1 MEQTVLG
8 QEKNMSGQLIDKRTG
23 AAIDQTLI
31 TNIRSNQYALSDK
44 QGAFSILVHIGDTL
58 RFSKVGYK
66 TFVQV
71 ITDIKPMYIELED
84 NFIVLDEVN
93 ITAKGLT
100 SQQTLMLRKKEYRT
114 IYLKGDNK
122 RIVQLSPM
130 GLGITISINRLFSA
144 LSKEGKDARRLQ
156 RIFVKDY
163 ENSIVDQRF
172 SKELVRKITGL
183 KGKLLD
189 DFIMEHRPSY
199 EMITKASDYEI
210 ITYIKER
217 MN

>member
-71 ITDIKPMYIELED
+71 IADIKPMYIELED

>member
-1 MEQTVLG
+1 MKQTALG
-8 QEKNMSGQLIDKRTG
+8 QKKNISGQLIDKRTG

-31 TNIRSNQYALSDK
+31 TNIQSKQYTLSDK
-44 QGAFSILVHIGDTL
+44 QGVFSILVCIGDTL

-71 ITDIKPMYIELED
+71 ITNIKPMHIELED
-84 NFIVLDEVN
+84 NIIVLDEVN

-100 SQQTLMLRKKEYRT
+100 SQQTLMLRKKEYQT
-114 IYLKGDNK
+114 IYLKGDK
-122 RIVQLSPM
+122 SRIVQIAP
-130 GLGITISINRLFSA
+130 LGIAISINRLFSA

-156 RIFVKDY
+156 RTFVKDY

-172 SKELVRKITGL
+172 SKELVGRITGL

-189 DFIMEHRPSY
+189 DFIMQHRPSY
-199 EMITKASDYEI
+199 EWIVKATDYDI

-217 MN
+217 VD

>member
-1 MEQTVLG
+1 
-8 QEKNMSGQLIDKRTG
+8 
-23 AAIDQTLI
+23 
-31 TNIRSNQYALSDK
+31 
-44 QGAFSILVHIGDTL
+44 
-58 RFSKVGYK
+58 

-122 RIVQLSPM
+122 RIIQLSPM

-199 EMITKASDYEI
+199 EMITK
-210 ITYIKER
+210 
-217 MN
+217 